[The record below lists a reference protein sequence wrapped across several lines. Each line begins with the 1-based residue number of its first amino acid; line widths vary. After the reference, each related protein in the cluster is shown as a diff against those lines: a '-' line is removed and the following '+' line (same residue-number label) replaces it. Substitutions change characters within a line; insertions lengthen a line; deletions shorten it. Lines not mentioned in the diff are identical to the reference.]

1 MKQLSAIFL
10 VLAMVLAL
18 TACGKDDDRNNG
30 GSPNRP
36 DTNQS
41 QNAPQDNGSGGSW
54 QNGTTRPPSPAPEK
68 TGEMGR
74 IRCPARR
81 RRDVWTAASCA
92 AARSA
97 PPPSARCWKTAMST
111 TATASLTTAKTPAGN
126 IFAKTAAVSAKNA
139 DGRRENTFFALRP
152 LAFLKKWAMI
162 WEKEYVPPRAA
173 EKRRVYYDKN

>member
-54 QNGTTRPPSPAPEK
+54 QNGTDTPTQPGASVGGAAGSQENTRDNAR
-68 TGEMGR
+68 MGR
-74 IRCPARR
+74 SALRR
-81 RRDVWTAASCA
+81 GAES
-92 AARSA
+92 
-97 PPPSARCWKTAMST
+97 
-111 TATASLTTAKTPAGN
+111 TASFRQMLENGY
-126 IFAKTAAVSAKNA
+126 VHDS
-139 DGRRENTFFALRP
+139 DGFLNDGENTS
-152 LAFLKKWAMI
+152 W
-162 WEKEYVPPRAA
+162 
-173 EKRRVYYDKN
+173 

>member
-54 QNGTTRPPSPAPEK
+54 QNGTDTPTQPGAGENRRNGEDTLPGTQAEGRMDRGVLRRGAERTATFRQKNSGSFRKKCRWAQGKHIFRPAPTCIFEK
-68 TGEMGR
+68 MGYDMGER
-74 IRCPARR
+74 I
-81 RRDVWTAASCA
+81 CA
-92 AARSA
+92 AA
-97 PPPSARCWKTAMST
+97 
-111 TATASLTTAKTPAGN
+111 G
-126 IFAKTAAVSAKNA
+126 
-139 DGRRENTFFALRP
+139 GRE
-152 LAFLKKWAMI
+152 KKGLL
-162 WEKEYVPPRAA
+162 
-173 EKRRVYYDKN
+173 

>member
-54 QNGTTRPPSPAPEK
+54 QNGTDTPTQPGAGENRP
-68 TGEMGR
+68 
-74 IRCPARR
+74 
-81 RRDVWTAASCA
+81 
-92 AARSA
+92 RSA

-111 TATASLTTAKTPAGN
+111 TATASSTTAKTPAGN
-126 IFAKTAAVSAKNA
+126 IFRKNSGSFRKKCRWAQGKHIFRPVPTCIFEKMGYDMGERICAAAG
-139 DGRRENTFFALRP
+139 GRE
-152 LAFLKKWAMI
+152 KKGLL
-162 WEKEYVPPRAA
+162 
-173 EKRRVYYDKN
+173 